1 MHMILYAP
9 NRLMNKLLGEE
20 RDPTCVDELF
30 FKTVN
35 VLVEKR

>member
-9 NRLMNKLLGEE
+9 NRLMNKLRGEE